1 MELKKLFAKKETV
14 NITTETFII
23 AMILWSLK
31 ILPAKSEVI
40 IPPTARRDIVE
51 LTARRE
57 TPKSSLIGL
66 INRLELLEIIP
77 IVAAKRMLQA
87 ITIIHP

>member
-1 MELKKLFAKKETV
+1 M
-14 NITTETFII
+14 
-23 AMILWSLK
+23 
-31 ILPAKSEVI
+31 
-40 IPPTARRDIVE
+40 PPTARRDIVE

-57 TPKSSLIGL
+57 TPKSSLMGL

-87 ITIIHP
+87 ITIIQP